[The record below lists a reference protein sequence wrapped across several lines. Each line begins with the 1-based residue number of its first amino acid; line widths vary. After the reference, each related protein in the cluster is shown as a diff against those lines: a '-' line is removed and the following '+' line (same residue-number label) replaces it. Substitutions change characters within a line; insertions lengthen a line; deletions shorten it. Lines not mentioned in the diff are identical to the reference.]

1 MLLLVFLVAGL
12 FLLLGEKNLVF
23 GMLCLLAVLWLILD
37 NPLES
42 FATPGVHDSS
52 NANSPAAEGEE
63 VLADFS
69 QETAVVVG
77 PSDTLDLHTFSPKEI
92 PSLLEEF
99 IHQSQ
104 RAEIYLVKI
113 IHGKGTGA
121 LRRRVQVLLARDR
134 RVLAFY
140 DAPWESGGWG
150 ATVVELMPRQ
160 EGEGDRQNKEDR
172 GQTPARR

>member
-1 MLLLVFLVAGL
+1 M
-12 FLLLGEKNLVF
+12 LGEKSLVF
-23 GMLCLLAVLWLILD
+23 SMLCLLAVLWLILG

-42 FATPGVHDSS
+42 FATLEVHDCL
-52 NANSPAAEGEE
+52 NANSPSAEGEE

-77 PSDTLDLHTFSPKEI
+77 PSDTLDLHTFSPKEL

-113 IHGKGTGA
+113 IHGKGSGA

-134 RVLAFY
+134 RVLRFH
-140 DAPWESGGWG
+140 DASPESGGWG
-150 ATVVELMPRQ
+150 ATVAELRPSSDPER
-160 EGEGDRQNKEDR
+160 EGVGEAG
-172 GQTPARR
+172 T